1 MKKPLFLFAAVMFTL
16 ASKQS
21 AATREPQIT
30 SMSVESQRALVDQ
43 YCSRCHNDKVKSGGF
58 SWTELDIAHP
68 EANAARAEKV
78 IRKIRSGMMPPPGAP
93 RPEPPVLKSF
103 AAGIEKGVDQAAA
116 KAPFIEP
123 PDLHRVNRTEY
134 HNEIRDLLGLD
145 VDVTELLPP
154 DARSGAFDNMADSLT
169 ITPALMQG
177 FARAAEEIS
186 REAIG
191 DREAAPAMTSYNVP
205 RVINQMRHIDGTPM
219 GTRGGIA
226 VTHTF
231 PADGDYIFKLSFHFW
246 FTGNIIG
253 SKLPK
258 PLEDQEIEV
267 SIDGER
273 AAVFK
278 IDLDM
283 QEAEG
288 PIVSDPVKVKAGQHR
303 VAAAFISDFDG
314 PIQDQY
320 RLVEHTL
327 VSTDIAN
334 HPQMTALP
342 HLQTLSITGPYN
354 ISGVSE
360 SATRRRIFTCHPA
373 QAADEDRRASE
384 IISRLAKQA
393 FRR

>member
-1 MKKPLFLFAAVMFTL
+1 M
-16 ASKQS
+16 
-21 AATREPQIT
+21 
-30 SMSVESQRALVDQ
+30 
-43 YCSRCHNDKVKSGGF
+43 
-58 SWTELDIAHP
+58 
-68 EANAARAEKV
+68 
-78 IRKIRSGMMPPPGAP
+78 
-93 RPEPPVLKSF
+93 
-103 AAGIEKGVDQAAA
+103 
-116 KAPFIEP
+116 
-123 PDLHRVNRTEY
+123 NRTEY

-145 VDVTELLPP
+145 VDVSELLPP

-177 FARAAEEIS
+177 YARAAEKIS

-191 DREAAPAMTSYNVP
+191 DREAAPAMSSYNVP
-205 RVINQMRHIDGTPM
+205 RVVNQMRHIDGTPM

-226 VTHTF
+226 VMHTF
-231 PADGDYIFKLSFHFW
+231 PADGEYVFKLSFHFW

-258 PLEDQEIEV
+258 PLEDQKIEV

-273 AAVFK
+273 AGVFK
-278 IDLDM
+278 VDLDM

-288 PIVSDPVKVKAGQHR
+288 PIVSEPIKVKAGQHR
-303 VAAAFISDFDG
+303 LAAAFISDFDG

-354 ISGVSE
+354 VSGVSE
-360 SATRRRIFTCHPA
+360 SATRRRIFSCRPA
-373 QAADEDRRASE
+373 DTTQGRALREGE
-384 IISRLAKQA
+384 ILSRLAKQA
-393 FRR
+393 FRRPVSTEDMEGLMVQYQEGRQDGDFETGIRTGLQAILADPEFVFRFERVPHSAKPGDTYRISDLELASRLSYFLWSSAPDDALLSLQLHSGQPGRTRRSWNNRSNG